1 MKQSLEEERKLRE
14 SEVTTAIA
22 EQKRVTQNAEKE
34 HAKLLEVIKLN
45 ENEIIQKQKRI
56 SELETELKE
65 AEKIQTSILSLMQK
79 SKRT

>member
-1 MKQSLEEERKLRE
+1 MAS
-14 SEVTTAIA
+14 AIA

-34 HAKLLEVIKLN
+34 QAKLQEVIKLN

-79 SKRT
+79 GKRT

>member
-1 MKQSLEEERKLRE
+1 MS
-14 SEVTTAIA
+14 SAVA
-22 EQKRVTQNAEKE
+22 EQKRVIQNAEKE
-34 HAKLLEVIKLN
+34 QAKLQEVIKLN
-45 ENEIIQKQKRI
+45 ENDIMQKQKRI